1 MAWIELHQQLPAH
14 PKTKRLARALGLTVP
29 KDIPQTVGHLCMF
42 WMWCLDY
49 ASDGRLA
56 KVTPQ
61 DIADGAGWTG
71 DPAQFLEAMRQADFI
86 DTADDGTDVVHDWND
101 WIGKLIRC
109 REKERKRN
117 SEKQRRHRE
126 RVRQQKENMKPD
138 EVPVFDVQEDDR
150 IDQGWLK
157 VLKCYEHN
165 IGLVPNG
172 TSGEI
177 LSSFY
182 DDLGAE
188 VMCKAIEITN
198 KAQPDHPWKYLNS
211 ILNKWIELKIDT
223 PEKADAYN
231 KDLERRLENAKKKRS
246 SANDDTSEPP
256 AIIGDFY

>member
-1 MAWIELHQQLPAH
+1 
-14 PKTKRLARALGLTVP
+14 
-29 KDIPQTVGHLCMF
+29 
-42 WMWCLDY
+42 
-49 ASDGRLA
+49 
-56 KVTPQ
+56 
-61 DIADGAGWTG
+61 
-71 DPAQFLEAMRQADFI
+71 
-86 DTADDGTDVVHDWND
+86 
-101 WIGKLIRC
+101 
-109 REKERKRN
+109 
-117 SEKQRRHRE
+117 
-126 RVRQQKENMKPD
+126 
-138 EVPVFDVQEDDR
+138 
-150 IDQGWLK
+150 LK

-231 KDLERRLENAKKKRS
+231 KDLERRLENAKKKRG
-246 SANDDTSEPP
+246 SANDDTSGPP